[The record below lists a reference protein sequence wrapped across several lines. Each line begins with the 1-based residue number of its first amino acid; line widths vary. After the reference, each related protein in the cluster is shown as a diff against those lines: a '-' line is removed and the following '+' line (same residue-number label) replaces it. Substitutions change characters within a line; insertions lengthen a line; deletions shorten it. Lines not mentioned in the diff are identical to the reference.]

1 MQVVFCRLVSPVF
14 ILPPFLP
21 VLQKQAR
28 FQDFLSALHLQ
39 KQADFCMGSARTI
52 RCSIWT
58 LPFGKIRF
66 SQFNTVSADIFTRCH
81 FFSVRTEEMPEVIA
95 LDYVL
100 IALNFP
106 AKLCVF
112 AFQIRCAELAANG
125 FVFRK
130 FLLQTGALCLE
141 PCKQPVCCRT
151 DTVDTGRS
159 GNTSCMCLWK
169 I

>member
-1 MQVVFCRLVSPVF
+1 M
-14 ILPPFLP
+14 
-21 VLQKQAR
+21 
-28 FQDFLSALHLQ
+28 
-39 KQADFCMGSARTI
+39 I

-112 AFQIRCAELAANG
+112 AFQIRCAEFAANG
-125 FVFRK
+125 FVLRK
-130 FLLQTGALCLE
+130 LLLQIGNLFLE
-141 PCKQPVCCRT
+141 PCNQPVCRVQSFLQLGFLFLGCNVLLCKRGQAFKILT
-151 DTVDTGRS
+151 LH
-159 GNTSCMCLWK
+159 GNLA
-169 I
+169 